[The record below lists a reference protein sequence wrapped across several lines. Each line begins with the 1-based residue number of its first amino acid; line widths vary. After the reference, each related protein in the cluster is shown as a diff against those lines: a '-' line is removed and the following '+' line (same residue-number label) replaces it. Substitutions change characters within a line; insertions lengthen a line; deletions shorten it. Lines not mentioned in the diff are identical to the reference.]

1 MKRKL
6 IDFDAFQKLKTESLT
21 NTQQEL
27 EAAAPLLARTLEV
40 GELTLE
46 SFGSEEALFESQ
58 DGDFVKAHFTVGDGF
73 VQFDN
78 IEQLVINEETE
89 IAKGKEVISKMIDS
103 LIESDEKTAGD
114 LFSEWLDL
122 PRTKRIFNEVK
133 KLRVVPIRKRVGGKT
148 KIVGYKKARWNATPH
163 RHESSSKTAK
173 RMRGK
178 KMAQKKM
185 PLGLRKFLASKRE
198 RVKKTIG
205 EWLSV
210 AENVLGYV
218 DIMENGPVLDRCQVM
233 FNEDSV
239 VGVRVPTSK
248 VRNEAKLLKFNWKTM
263 NADVVVKRGEGKRV
277 HENAEFVKAV
287 AELRKLNAVS
297 DSKGLEECMENAAS
311 SFPVVIYLTESEL
324 ANEIKLSLES
334 AKATNY
340 DDETCRF
347 LAEGLLRTVHDA
359 LVDRVAKIVKL
370 AGAKI
375 NEEAAD
381 KYAEFKNIAE
391 AFYAKVDESVAL
403 EMQAYVDAYE
413 ALRQVHEMAKEEGNE
428 SVALETA
435 GHLDALLPIVSGK
448 SEMNVEVLG
457 DASEWLYDVVE
468 SVMGDEWKVEAPVVN
483 ADGEHPE
490 LAKKGRHSQ
499 SPADMEGE
507 TPEAHHTS
515 DGKVSPEAAK
525 ELASNGWSNIGGEGV
540 FPDVSNPYVPAAEVP
555 KIVGEKDVDS
565 DSDQLAHW
573 GSADTWPSLQN
584 PYIKPSVTPDS
595 VK

>member
-27 EAAAPLLARTLEV
+27 EAAAGLLARTLEV

-46 SFGSEEALFESQ
+46 SFGSEEALFESE
-58 DGDFVKAHFTVGDGF
+58 DGDFVKAHYTVGKGF

-103 LIESDEKTAGD
+103 LIESDEKTAGE
-114 LFSEWLDL
+114 LFSEWLGL

-133 KLRVVPIRKRVGGKT
+133 KLRVVPIRKKVGGRT

-163 RHESSSKTAK
+163 KHESSSKTAK

-178 KMAQKKM
+178 KIAQKKM
-185 PLGLRKFLASKRE
+185 PQGLKKFLAAKRE

-205 EWLSV
+205 EWLNV

-218 DIMENGPVLDRCQVM
+218 DITENGPVLDRCQVL
-233 FNEDSV
+233 FNEDNI

-248 VRNEAKLLKFNWKTM
+248 VRNEAKLLKFDWKTM
-263 NADVVVKRGEGKRV
+263 NADVVVKRNEGKKV
-277 HENAEFVKAV
+277 HENNEFVKAV

-297 DSKGLEECMENAAS
+297 DKGLDECVENVAS
-311 SFPVVIYLTESEL
+311 NFPVIIYLTESEL
-324 ANEIKLSLES
+324 ADEIKLSLES
-334 AKATNY
+334 VNATNY

-347 LAEGLLRTVHDA
+347 LAEGLLRTVHDT

-370 AGAKI
+370 AGATV

-391 AFYAKVDESVAL
+391 AFYKKVDESVAL

-413 ALRQVHEMAKEEGNE
+413 ALRQVHEMAKEENNE

-435 GHLDALLPIVSGK
+435 SHLEALLPIVSGK

-468 SVMGDEWKVEAPVVN
+468 SVMGDEWKVEEPVVD
-483 ADGEHPE
+483 AEGDHPE
-490 LAKKGRHSQ
+490 LAKKAKQAQ
-499 SPADMEGE
+499 SPAQVQGE
-507 TPEAHHTS
+507 TPEAQHTS

-525 ELASNGWSNIGGEGV
+525 ELASDGWSNIGGEGV
-540 FPDVSNPYVPAAEVP
+540 FPSVHNPYVPAAEVP

-584 PYIKPSVTPDS
+584 PYSKDSVTPDS